1 MSGIGSRLNDKSW
14 RVVAVVVAG
23 MRKVCADHY
32 LIQTSSTPSGVPK
45 CSGKE
50 RAEWKKILPTR
61 GLSC

>member
-1 MSGIGSRLNDKSW
+1 MSGTGRGLRDKSW

-32 LIQTSSTPSGVPK
+32 LIQTSSTPSGAPK

-50 RAEWKKILPTR
+50 RAEGQKILPTR